1 LLFQFG
7 SSEPEDEGTPELSDY
22 ARKALEEFLRER
34 SEQRNPAVIEED
46 WQLSQFWYSDETA
59 LTLAREALRAA
70 EGGKI
75 VCISCPTLYQKL
87 KELDCGNEVV
97 LLEFDKRFE
106 CYGDE
111 FVFYDYKDPLGIR
124 ERWKGKCEVVV
135 LDPPFL
141 SEECLAKTSQTVKF
155 LNPKFMIL
163 CTGTVMEPHAQSL
176 LGLRPCKFKPTH
188 TRKLGNEFK
197 CFANYDMDKFCN

>member
-1 LLFQFG
+1 MR
-7 SSEPEDEGTPELSDY
+7 SSEPEHEDTPELSEY
-22 ARKALEEFLRER
+22 ARQALEEFLRER
-34 SEQRNPAVIEED
+34 SERQNPAVIEEN
-46 WQLSQFWYSDETA
+46 WQLSQFWYSDGTA
-59 LTLAREALRAA
+59 LALAKEASRAA

-75 VCISCPTLYQKL
+75 VCISCPTLYRKL
-87 KELDCGNEVV
+87 KELECHNEVA

-111 FVFYDYKDPLGIR
+111 FIFYDYNDPLGFE
-124 ERWKGKCEVVV
+124 ERWKGTCDVVV

-141 SEECLAKTSQTVKF
+141 SEECLAKVSQTVKF
-155 LNPKFMIL
+155 LNPKFIIL
-163 CTGTVMEPHAQSL
+163 CTGAVMEPYAQSL

-197 CFANYDMDKFCN
+197 CFANYNMDEFCS

>member
-1 LLFQFG
+1 MR
-7 SSEPEDEGTPELSDY
+7 SSEPEHEDTPELSEY
-22 ARKALEEFLRER
+22 ARQALEEFLRER
-34 SEQRNPAVIEED
+34 SERQNPAFIEEN
-46 WQLSQFWYSDETA
+46 WQLSQFWYSDGTA
-59 LTLAREALRAA
+59 LALAKEASRAA
-70 EGGKI
+70 EDGKI

-87 KELDCGNEVV
+87 KELECHNEVV

-111 FVFYDYKDPLGIR
+111 FIFYDYNDPLGFE
-124 ERWKGKCEVVV
+124 ERWKGTCDVVV

-141 SEECLAKTSQTVKF
+141 SEECLAKVSQTVKF
-155 LNPKFMIL
+155 LNPKFIIL
-163 CTGTVMEPHAQSL
+163 CTGAVMEPYAQSL

-197 CFANYDMDKFCN
+197 CFANYNMDEFCS